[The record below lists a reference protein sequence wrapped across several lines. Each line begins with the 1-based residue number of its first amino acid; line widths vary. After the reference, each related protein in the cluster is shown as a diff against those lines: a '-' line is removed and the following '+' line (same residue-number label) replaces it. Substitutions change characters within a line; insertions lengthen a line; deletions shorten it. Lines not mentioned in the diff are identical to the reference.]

1 MAAKQEIQE
10 IDIKAITAIAAITEG
25 SNTSIT
31 ITPADSRNKHN
42 FNIITVVDISGS
54 MGTSASI
61 ATVKENHGLTTL
73 DLAKHGLA
81 TIIAGMTE
89 QDNLAIISFHTD
101 IKTELPLS
109 ICNPVNKKKAVSVI
123 KELEPQNS
131 TNLYGGIH
139 AALSTI
145 PADSNAMSVL
155 IVMTDGVESEIP
167 PEGTINALNKWIV
180 AAQKAGKVIP
190 LIYIIGLG
198 TNLESDKLIQIAG
211 MFGGLFQY
219 VHDAGSVGTV
229 IVNMMANIYTIFAM
243 QTNITL
249 SNKKII
255 SLGTLHTE
263 QTKNIIIP
271 TSELSGAILSFNQL
285 GRGIVNINIEDI
297 IQNATQGK
305 ILEYDIFRSRLCEI
319 IKNAIQTYTYNLK
332 SIKERFIPLLDELG
346 NSSYL
351 ELFQDAIE
359 LLKALEYTQGWGLHF
374 LRGMQQNHYY
384 QICGHF
390 KDIGTSRYTS
400 PYRNTLVSKFN
411 DIFNELPPP
420 KPSIISQTTVAIQ
433 SMSVYN
439 NSDDSCID
447 GSCSTILKDGSTVRI
462 DSLSKGDILY
472 NGATIIC
479 VIKTHTKD
487 GHSNLVHIGNLRIT
501 QYHPVY
507 VNNIWY
513 FPSDLGEPVYT
524 PCDYIYSFILD
535 EQHVINIEGI
545 DCVALG
551 HGFTESKV
559 QHNYFGTD
567 AVIRDLSCMPGYDKG
582 LLEFNSGCLIRSNTT
597 GDNLVSGFNP
607 SYLRM

>member
-1 MAAKQEIQE
+1 MAAKQEI
-10 IDIKAITAIAAITEG
+10 DITAITEG

-31 ITPADSRNKHN
+31 ITPPDSRNKHN

-61 ATVKENHGLTTL
+61 ATVKEDHGLTTL

-81 TIIAGMTE
+81 TIIAGMTQ

-101 IKTELPLS
+101 INIELPLS
-109 ICNPVNKKKAVSVI
+109 ICNPVNKKKAESVI

-139 AALSTI
+139 TALSTI

-167 PEGTINALNKWIV
+167 PEGTINALQKWIV
-180 AAQKAGKVIP
+180 NAQKAGKVIP

-249 SNKKII
+249 SNKKLI

-285 GRGIVNINIEDI
+285 GRGIVNIPIENII
-297 IQNATQGK
+297 KNAVKDK
-305 ILEYDIFRSRLCEI
+305 ISEYDIFRSRLCEI
-319 IKNAIQTYTYNLK
+319 IKNAIQKYTYNLK
-332 SIKERFIPLLDELG
+332 SIKESFIPLLDELG
-346 NSSYL
+346 ISSYL
-351 ELFQDAIE
+351 ELFQDTIE
-359 LLKALEYTQGWGLHF
+359 LLKALDYTQGWGLHF

-420 KPSIISQTTVAIQ
+420 KPSIISQTTVAIR

-447 GSCSTILKDGSTVRI
+447 GSCSTILKDGRTVRI

-501 QYHPVY
+501 PYHPVY

-524 PCDYIYSFILD
+524 PCNYIYSFILD
-535 EQHVINIEGI
+535 KQHIINIEGI